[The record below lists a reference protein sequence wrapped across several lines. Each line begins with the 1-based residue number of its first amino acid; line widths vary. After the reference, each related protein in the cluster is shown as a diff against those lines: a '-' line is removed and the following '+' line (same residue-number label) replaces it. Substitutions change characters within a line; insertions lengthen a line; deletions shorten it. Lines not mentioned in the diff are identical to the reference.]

1 MVREKHD
8 GETGLPIRGYAE
20 SGIVFTPEALSV
32 MGKAFEDVAETLG
45 IGRDEMK
52 RQAVAKFIIRLAQE
66 DAGLD
71 AAALRDT
78 AVAALNDMMSKNG

>member
-1 MVREKHD
+1 M
-8 GETGLPIRGYAE
+8 PIRGYAE
-20 SGIVFTPEALSV
+20 FGDVFTPEALSV

-66 DAGLD
+66 DASLD
-71 AAALRDT
+71 ASALRDT

>member
-1 MVREKHD
+1 M
-8 GETGLPIRGYAE
+8 PIRGYAE

>member
-1 MVREKHD
+1 MLSEKHD
-8 GETGLPIRGYAE
+8 GATGLPIRGYAE
-20 SGIVFTPEALSV
+20 SGDVFTPEALSV

-66 DAGLD
+66 DASLD

>member
-1 MVREKHD
+1 M
-8 GETGLPIRGYAE
+8 PIRGYGE
-20 SGIVFTPEALSV
+20 SGDVFTPEALSV

-52 RQAVAKFIIRLAQE
+52 RQSVAKFIIRLAQE
-66 DAGLD
+66 DASLD

-78 AVAALNDMMSKNG
+78 AVAALSDMMSKNG

>member
-1 MVREKHD
+1 M
-8 GETGLPIRGYAE
+8 PIRGYAE
-20 SGIVFTPEALSV
+20 SGDVFTPEALSV

-52 RQAVAKFIIRLAQE
+52 RQSVAKFIIRLAQE
-66 DAGLD
+66 DASLD

-78 AVAALNDMMSKNG
+78 AVAALSDMMSKNG

>member
-1 MVREKHD
+1 M
-8 GETGLPIRGYAE
+8 PIRGYAE
-20 SGIVFTPEALSV
+20 SGDVFTPEALSV

-66 DAGLD
+66 DASLD

>member
-1 MVREKHD
+1 MTERLDCRSEA
-8 GETGLPIRGYAE
+8 IRNLGD
-20 SGIVFTPEALSV
+20 VFTPEALSV
-32 MGKAFEDVAETLG
+32 MGNAFEDVAETLG

-66 DAGLD
+66 DANLD

-78 AVAALNDMMSKNG
+78 AVVALSDMMSKNG